1 MGCGEWPNRSK
12 MSKPL
17 KVDKEMADYYGVKW
31 VWGMKLCWDCADDY
45 RKRKACND
53 VMALDGSKIGCC
65 FYSSW

>member
-1 MGCGEWPNRSK
+1 

-31 VWGMKLCWDCADDY
+31 VWGMKLCQDCADDY
-45 RKRKACND
+45 CKRKACND